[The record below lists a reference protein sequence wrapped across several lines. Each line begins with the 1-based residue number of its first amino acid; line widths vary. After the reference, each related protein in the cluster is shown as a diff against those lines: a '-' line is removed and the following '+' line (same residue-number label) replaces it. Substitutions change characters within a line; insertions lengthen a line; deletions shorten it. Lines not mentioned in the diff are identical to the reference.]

1 MNFSINL
8 NKIAL
13 LRDSRGS
20 DNPSIKDYAL
30 QSIDLGVDG
39 LTLHPRPDLRHAKP
53 SDISMFDE
61 ICLKAN
67 KEFNIEGNLFSP
79 SSKDYPGFIS
89 LVNDHNP
96 HQVTLVPDADGQ
108 ITSDH
113 GWKIEQLDSI
123 FKSEVSKF
131 KKNITHVSIFI
142 DDDFIN
148 FDKLNEIGINSVE
161 IYTGPFAEVIKDG
174 KKHEI
179 HSAQN
184 KISKIVESAKLN
196 NLKVNAGHDLNLD
209 NLPYLK
215 ECGNIDEVSIGHAI
229 IVDSLKYGFKDTIN
243 MYIEQI
249 KE

>member
-1 MNFSINL
+1 MAITKSWVFL
-8 NKIAL
+8 KIAYKVI
-13 LRDSRGS
+13 
-20 DNPSIKDYAL
+20 PWIQK
-30 QSIDLGVDG
+30 
-39 LTLHPRPDLRHAKP
+39 
-53 SDISMFDE
+53 F
-61 ICLKAN
+61 
-67 KEFNIEGNLFSP
+67 
-79 SSKDYPGFIS
+79 
-89 LVNDHNP
+89 
-96 HQVTLVPDADGQ
+96 
-108 ITSDH
+108 
-113 GWKIEQLDSI
+113 
-123 FKSEVSKF
+123 KF
-131 KKNITHVSIFI
+131 KKNINHVSIFI

-215 ECGNIDEVSIGHAI
+215 ECGDIDEVSIGHAI

-243 MYIEQI
+243 MYIETI
-249 KE
+249 KK

>member
-1 MNFSINL
+1 
-8 NKIAL
+8 
-13 LRDSRGS
+13 
-20 DNPSIKDYAL
+20 
-30 QSIDLGVDG
+30 
-39 LTLHPRPDLRHAKP
+39 
-53 SDISMFDE
+53 
-61 ICLKAN
+61 
-67 KEFNIEGNLFSP
+67 
-79 SSKDYPGFIS
+79 
-89 LVNDHNP
+89 VNDHNP
-96 HQVTLVPDADGQ
+96 HQVTLVHDADGQ

-131 KKNITHVSIFI
+131 KKNINYLSIFI

-179 HSAQN
+179 HNAQN

-243 MYIEQI
+243 MYIETI
-249 KE
+249 KK

>member
-13 LRDSRGS
+13 IRDSRGS
-20 DNPSIKDYAL
+20 DNQSISDYAQ

-79 SSKDYPGFIS
+79 SSKNYPGFIS
-89 LVNDHNP
+89 LVNAHNP

-108 ITSDH
+108 ITSAH

-131 KKNITHVSIFI
+131 KKNINHVSIFI
-142 DDDFIN
+142 DDDFSN
-148 FDKLNEIGINSVE
+148 FDKLNEIGINSIE
-161 IYTGPFAEVIKDG
+161 IYTGPFAEVIKSG
-174 KKHEI
+174 
-179 HSAQN
+179 
-184 KISKIVESAKLN
+184 
-196 NLKVNAGHDLNLD
+196 
-209 NLPYLK
+209 
-215 ECGNIDEVSIGHAI
+215 
-229 IVDSLKYGFKDTIN
+229 
-243 MYIEQI
+243 
-249 KE
+249 

>member
-13 LRDSRGS
+13 IRDSRGS
-20 DNPSIKDYAL
+20 DNPSISDYAQ

-79 SSKDYPGFIS
+79 SSKNYPGFIP
-89 LVNDHNP
+89 LVNAHNP

-113 GWKIEQLDSI
+113 GWKIEQLDNI

-131 KKNITHVSIFI
+131 KKNINHVSIFI

-148 FDKLNEIGINSVE
+148 FDKLNEIGINSIE
-161 IYTGPFAEVIKDG
+161 IYTGPFAEVIKNG

-179 HSAQN
+179 HNAQN
-184 KISKIVESAKLN
+184 KISKIIESARLN

-215 ECGNIDEVSIGHAI
+215 ECGDIDEVSIGHAI

-243 MYIEQI
+243 MYIEII
-249 KE
+249 KK